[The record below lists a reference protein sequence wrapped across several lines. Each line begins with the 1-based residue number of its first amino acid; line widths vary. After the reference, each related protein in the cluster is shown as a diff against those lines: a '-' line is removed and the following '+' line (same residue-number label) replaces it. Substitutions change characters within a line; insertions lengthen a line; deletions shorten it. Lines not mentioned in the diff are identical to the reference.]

1 MAERLKT
8 KLLEDDRG
16 VDVVAGPDAYRDL
29 PRLLADVHGNGTG
42 YLVLPNPNP
51 LTHVLTR
58 AHSTH
63 HDVFVC
69 LTCVCVTILR
79 TNHPPAPHNTTKN
92 KQTVF
97 FLYRNQLCHQC
108 AAVVR

>member
-79 TNHPPAPHNTTKN
+79 TNHPPRPPQHNQ
-92 KQTVF
+92 KQTNCF
-97 FLYRNQLCHQC
+97 FFIQEPTLPSMCSCR
-108 AAVVR
+108 